1 MLLSSP
7 KYGIITLAP
16 VISDNISGLLLPGS
30 ETLSAETEFGR
41 ILIQEFNTEHYSI
54 RYNIFTFLKKITL
67 LFSEERTGIRSR
79 FVLEGSLSIKTS
91 GKEKMHLKEGQFA
104 LLSGIGTDET
114 VIFDKGKEYRLFDT
128 AYSVDLLKNLVASF
142 PSLNE
147 FISTDGTPKALLKSN
162 KPRFASS
169 KMTEIVYDLLKCPYD
184 ENLRKLYFENKISD
198 FLFEVLAQTY
208 KAEPG
213 AMDLSQREKDAVF
226 SAREIIL
233 NDLTKHF
240 TIQEISRQVQLSEYK
255 LKTGFKQEFGT
266 GLFEYLLKARMLEAR
281 KLLIETDK
289 PIKEIASLA
298 GYEFLTNFIAAFR
311 KYFDYTPA
319 SLRRK

>member
-1 MLLSSP
+1 MLLRSP

-16 VISDNISGLLLPGS
+16 VIPDSISGLLLPGS
-30 ETLSAETEFGR
+30 ETFSNETDFGT

-54 RYNIFTFLKKITL
+54 RYKIFNFLNKITL
-67 LFSEERTGIRSR
+67 LFDEERTGIRSR
-79 FVLEGSLSIKTS
+79 FILEGSLNIKTS
-91 GKEKMHLKEGQFA
+91 SKEKVHLKEGQFV
-104 LLSGIGTDET
+104 LLNGIDTNET

-128 AYSVDLLKNLVASF
+128 AYSIDLLKKLVASF

-147 FISTDGTPKALLKSN
+147 FISPDGTPKSLLKIN

-184 ENLRKLYFENKISD
+184 EKLQKLYFENKIND

-213 AMDLSQREKDAVF
+213 VVELLQSEKDAVLT
-226 SAREIIL
+226 ARDIIL
-233 NDLTKHF
+233 TDLKEHY
-240 TIQEISRQVQLSEYK
+240 TIRQISEQVQLNEFK
-255 LKTGFKQEFGT
+255 LKAGFKQIFGT
-266 GLFEYLLKARMLEAR
+266 GVFECLLRARMEKAK
-281 KLLIETDK
+281 KLLTETDK
-289 PIKEIASLA
+289 PMKEIVSLT
-298 GYEFLTNFIAAFR
+298 GYEFLTSFITAFR
-311 KYFDYTPA
+311 KYFDYTPG

>member
-1 MLLSSP
+1 MLISSP

-16 VISDNISGLLLPGS
+16 VIPDSISGLLLPGS
-30 ETLSAETEFGR
+30 ETSTAETDFGT
-41 ILIQEFNTEHYSI
+41 IFIQEFNTEHYSI
-54 RYNIFTFLKKITL
+54 RYNIFNFLKKITL

-79 FVLEGSLSIKTS
+79 FVLEGSLNIKTN
-91 GKEKMHLKEGQFA
+91 GKGKVHLKEGQFV
-104 LLSGIGTDET
+104 LLSGLDKDET

-128 AYSVDLLKNLVASF
+128 AYSVDLLKKLVASF

-147 FISTDGTPKALLKSN
+147 FISNDGTPKALLKIN
-162 KPRFASS
+162 KPRYASS

-184 ENLRKLYFENKISD
+184 EKLRKLYFENKIND

-213 AMDLSQREKDAVF
+213 VVDLVQREKDAVF
-226 SAREIIL
+226 NARDIIL
-233 NDLTKHF
+233 TDLKQHF
-240 TIQEISRQVQLSEYK
+240 TIRQISEQVQLNEFK
-255 LKTGFKQEFGT
+255 LKAGFKQLFGT
-266 GLFEYLLKARMLEAR
+266 GMFECLLRARMEKAK

-289 PIKEIASLA
+289 PMKEIASLT
-298 GYEFLTNFIAAFR
+298 GYEFLTSFITAFR
-311 KYFDYTPA
+311 KYFDYTPG